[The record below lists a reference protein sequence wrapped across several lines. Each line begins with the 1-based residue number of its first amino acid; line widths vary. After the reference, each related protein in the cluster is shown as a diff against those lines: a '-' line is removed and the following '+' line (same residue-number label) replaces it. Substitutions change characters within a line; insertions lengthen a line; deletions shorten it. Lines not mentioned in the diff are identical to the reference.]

1 MTQRRAVTLAA
12 GLTAFA
18 LVVMGAVFG
27 GSTIAQAVSPGAP
40 PDAASTAD
48 AAAQAQQQ
56 EAAYRQLIDQAN
68 QQLQQAYDQIAQLQ
82 AGAPTSA
89 PALGSYPISADLAAG
104 LAVSLAP
111 GARVM
116 RWPTLVDFQGTV
128 AYEIILD
135 RGAIYID
142 ATTGG
147 LLFNGTAQVANA
159 SVSGNFGG
167 EHEDDD

>member
-1 MTQRRAVTLAA
+1 LTLAA

-18 LVVMGAVFG
+18 LVVLGAVFG
-27 GSTIAQAVSPGAP
+27 GSTIAQAISPAAP
-40 PDAASTAD
+40 ADAASTAD
-48 AAAQAQQQ
+48 VAAQAQQQ
-56 EAAYRQLIDQAN
+56 ETAYRQLIDQAN

-82 AGAPTSA
+82 GGVATDA
-89 PALGSYPISADLAAG
+89 PALAPYPISADLAAG

-111 GARVM
+111 GAQVM

-135 RGAIYID
+135 RGTMYID
-142 ATTGG
+142 ATTGR
-147 LLFNGTAQVANA
+147 LLFSNAAQVANA
-159 SVSGNFGG
+159 SVGGSFGGEAG